1 MGRTRGEGGVLERL
15 LLDSMVNTSNTMVNT
30 VVEAMVGDSKD
41 GLVDSMVDDWGW
53 LGHWDDTA
61 AHLTWKLH
69 RDLPALGGAKLG
81 GALFQRG

>member
-1 MGRTRGEGGVLERL
+1 
-15 LLDSMVNTSNTMVNT
+15 
-30 VVEAMVGDSKD
+30 MVGDSKD

-69 RDLPALGGAKLG
+69 RNLPARVFIVYLTSHFT
-81 GALFQRG
+81 LFWD